1 MNYLGAPLHYKKLR
15 KEDLQPVI
23 DKVIKK
29 VVGGEENYSLIK
41 LKSF

>member
-1 MNYLGAPLHYKKLR
+1 MKYLGAPLHYKKPR
-15 KEDLQPVI
+15 REDLQPVV

-29 VVGGEENYSLIK
+29 LVVGGGSCCHTR